1 MGTQTVLDLY
11 HRIQRCFFP
20 TMNMMNFVGILKL
33 IEKCWNFSK
42 TSHDNL
48 EIKNKKKQNQ
58 NVHVNIT
65 KSGSKPI
72 HKKSTS
78 IMLYL
83 LQLKVIT
90 Q

>member
-20 TMNMMNFVGILKL
+20 NNEHDEFCWNLENDRKMLKL
-33 IEKCWNFSK
+33 SK

-48 EIKNKKKQNQ
+48 EIKNEKKKPT
-58 NVHVNIT
+58 VHVNIT

-72 HKKSTS
+72 HTKSTS

-83 LQLKVIT
+83 LQSKVIT

>member
-1 MGTQTVLDLY
+1 M
-11 HRIQRCFFP
+11 FFP
-20 TMNMMNFVGILKL
+20 NNEHDEFCWNLENDRKMLKL
-33 IEKCWNFSK
+33 SK

-72 HKKSTS
+72 HTKSTS

-83 LQLKVIT
+83 LQSKVIT

>member
-1 MGTQTVLDLY
+1 MGTQIVLDLY

-20 TMNMMNFVGILKL
+20 TMNMMNFVGILKM
-33 IEKCWNFSK
+33 IEMLKLSK

-48 EIKNKKKQNQ
+48 EIKNEKKTT
-58 NVHVNIT
+58 VHVNIT

-72 HKKSTS
+72 HTKSTS

-83 LQLKVIT
+83 LQSKVIT

>member
-1 MGTQTVLDLY
+1 M
-11 HRIQRCFFP
+11 
-20 TMNMMNFVGILKL
+20 
-33 IEKCWNFSK
+33 
-42 TSHDNL
+42 
-48 EIKNKKKQNQ
+48 KKKTT
-58 NVHVNIT
+58 VHVNIT

-83 LQLKVIT
+83 LQSKVIT